1 MSDEGSSSSNSGSFS
16 FKRPGVGKKK
26 LRTPFK
32 KNNKAREAS
41 AVIKQR
47 SLEEFQH
54 RQQLFDIEESQ
65 SQPNSPTTP
74 RKALGAEIS
83 DADNAFLSAMR
94 GTNSMD
100 EVDGNDDASNQEQQP
115 TIISNN
121 SSFDDGGIA
130 GENTTNSSNEQEKAN
145 NDFLK
150 AFQGDSEE
158 PSSNVVNATR
168 QSHQSKAT
176 KTSALSA
183 ADHSFLANMHG
194 PPQSE
199 EPSSNVVNTT
209 QQSYSSK
216 ATKTSALSEADHSF
230 LANMHGPVVAAS
242 SPAKKQ
248 QPPQQQ
254 QQQTYTVNAKTS
266 SFSDADHNFLAQVHG
281 AQAPAQQ
288 QQQHSPP
295 TTPPISPPR
304 ASFFTSPEGSPA
316 KLSRHSVTSTGS
328 TETPPSNQSNSCSS
342 SSRGGYKSSDLA
354 TSNAAFLGALH
365 ASVDDD
371 QSGKQQQQ
379 GVIAADDGSFSMG
392 PTPSIQRKHSS
403 KNAAASDA
411 DAAFLMDVHRNESYT
426 SQGSFQGGGNHKMDF
441 SSGSQD
447 SSGTFVFK
455 GPSHQSA
462 PSTSSSQE
470 SGTFVFKGPTPAK
483 DSNAAFMMAI
493 HASGDDADVDSVEGL
508 NDDADDGDILVGD
521 DAGDLEDEDIEGL
534 AVPAQPYVEKVM
546 LPRPLFFG
554 NVLPPRI
561 TEEAKLAAS
570 SYELDKSLR
579 LTDSI
584 SDTGDEQ
591 DDDSSKGSR
600 LSMSSFGGAGKHDL
614 EPTIAP
620 CCRNLEGA
628 IETFGFGINPFANND
643 EDKEVADDSVEPVA
657 PHPYVSLYSPVWE
670 DWARTARVKA
680 RRKKAKVIHKTSS
693 RASSATPSQLNPI
706 TNKRQTSR
714 KITPK
719 DSGKRQTTR
728 EFGTSSLESSVTSLT
743 ASLDFSYDGAEQA
756 ASTQPQDSVSDDRD
770 LSRDQF
776 LKFARAGF
784 ADDGDGNSFDSGC
797 DRMNDNT
804 SGAVSAMS
812 QMDGGG
818 TFVQMDSKLF
828 VEAVNNA
835 DDTSDDNSVE
845 ATEERKSVGLN
856 DNISAA
862 AAMLAGEESD
872 DVEDDAQGGVG
883 TSMFMAVGGGAK
895 AANKY
900 GRPYSNFEL
909 TNGCI
914 PQFGCDDP
922 SLPHESDLGAF
933 QTKEEEKRSADERR
947 ERNIIEDLAVPGI
960 MPHIACPT
968 HCTDVDDSQCWNAR
982 FSGEKLGIKGGPNTM
997 LISLDDSTSTDG
1009 ETPLAGKRKQPLV
1022 YETSRVGWWNLP
1034 TSLSEDNGAK
1044 TCKRR
1049 KAGSK
1054 ITPKTEAFPAFDD
1067 PIPLDVETRLWP
1079 PPSLLRE
1086 NNFSSTRLHPATAAA
1101 RSLPHLSDRPANMR
1115 HIQIDTTAVGFP
1127 KLGGEIEP
1135 MFCRLAIYHFEMKS
1149 TTSPTGKTSFV
1160 PNMAR
1165 CGPVTE
1171 ALNFDIVQD
1180 PSVIQS
1186 CKRALW
1192 PYADEAEVSDV
1203 PESLSTDGES
1213 DVTALEGTTCGVFSL
1228 PSNLSLSNLYAVLI
1242 VNKVV
1247 AESSDLEH
1255 YYKPN
1260 RRESKASSGTVE
1272 QLDLQKL
1279 RENAAKAS
1287 EESGQYITP
1296 FVFGIVPLLHIIE
1309 TESAKAPVSRAVQI
1323 PLFKFT
1329 QGRGIESILDHI
1341 LVMLHP
1347 R

>member
-1 MSDEGSSSSNSGSFS
+1 MSDEGSSNSGSGSFS
-16 FKRPGVGKKK
+16 FKRPGGGKKK

-32 KNNKAREAS
+32 KNNKAREVS
-41 AVIKQR
+41 AAIKQQ

-74 RKALGAEIS
+74 RGVVGGGTTSEKS
-83 DADNAFLSAMR
+83 DADNAFLRAMR

-100 EVDGNDDASNQEQQP
+100 EVDDDDDTPSNQEEQP
-115 TIISNN
+115 RIISNN
-121 SSFDDGGIA
+121 PSFDGETSHDGGIGNA
-130 GENTTNSSNEQEKAN
+130 GASVTNNNPHAKAN
-145 NDFLK
+145 NDFLS
-150 AFQGDSEE
+150 ALRGDSEE
-158 PSSNVVNATR
+158 PSSSNVVSTTR
-168 QSHQSKAT
+168 RAKAT
-176 KTSALSA
+176 KT
-183 ADHSFLANMHG
+183 N
-194 PPQSE
+194 
-199 EPSSNVVNTT
+199 
-209 QQSYSSK
+209 
-216 ATKTSALSEADHSF
+216 ALSEADHSF
-230 LANMHGPVVAAS
+230 LANMHGTTTA
-242 SPAKKQ
+242 
-248 QPPQQQ
+248 PPQQP
-254 QQQTYTVNAKTS
+254 QQTHTINAKTS

-281 AQAPAQQ
+281 AQTPAQQ
-288 QQQHSPP
+288 QHHSPP

-304 ASFFTSPEGSPA
+304 ASFFTSPEGSPT
-316 KLSRHSVTSTGS
+316 KLPQQQQQPRIPVTSVHQRDSVTSMS
-328 TETPPSNQSNSCSS
+328 SMESSDVSNQFHSRSPP
-342 SSRGGYKSSDLA
+342 SRGGKKSSDLA

-371 QSGKQQQQ
+371 QVGKQQQQ
-379 GVIAADDGSFSMG
+379 QQQSAVIATDGGSFNMDA
-392 PTPSIQRKHSS
+392 TPNIQRKHHS
-403 KNAAASDA
+403 KNSTASDA
-411 DAAFLMDVHRNESYT
+411 DAAFLMDVHRSESYA
-426 SQGSFQGGGNHKMDF
+426 SQGSFQGGGGNNNKMEY

-447 SSGTFVFK
+447 SGTFVFK
-455 GPSHQSA
+455 GPSPSSTKADHQSA
-462 PSTSSSQE
+462 SSTSSSQE
-470 SGTFVFKGPTPAK
+470 TGTFVFKGPTPAK

-493 HASGDDADVDSVEGL
+493 HASGDDADVDSVAGL
-508 NDDADDGDILVGD
+508 NDDADNDGDVLVGD

-534 AVPAQPYVEKVM
+534 TVPAQPYVEKVM

-561 TEEAKLAAS
+561 TEEAKHAAS
-570 SYELDKSLR
+570 LYEVGKGHCP
-579 LTDSI
+579 TDT
-584 SDTGDEQ
+584 SDTGDDQ
-591 DDDSSKGSR
+591 DDNSSASSKGSR
-600 LSMSSFGGAGKHDL
+600 LSMSSFGGVGKHDL

-628 IETFGFGINPFANND
+628 IETFGFGINPFASND
-643 EDKEVADDSVEPVA
+643 EGEEADESVEPIA

-680 RRKKAKVIHKTSS
+680 RRKKAKLIHKTSS
-693 RASSATPSQLNPI
+693 RASSATPSQLNQI
-706 TNKRQTSR
+706 TNRRQSST

-719 DSGKRQTTR
+719 DFGKSQITR
-728 EFGTSSLESSVTSLT
+728 ETGTSSFESSVTSLT
-743 ASLDFSYDGAEQA
+743 TSLDFSHDDVEQA
-756 ASTQPQDSVSDDRD
+756 PSIQPQDSLSDDRD

-784 ADDGDGNSFDSGC
+784 ADDGDGNSFDSGG
-797 DRMNDNT
+797 DRKIDKS
-804 SGAVSAMS
+804 SGAASAMS

-818 TFVQMDSKLF
+818 TFIQMDSNIF
-828 VEAVNNA
+828 AEAVNNA

-862 AAMLAGEESD
+862 AAMLAGEGAD
-872 DVEDDAQGGVG
+872 DVDDDAQGGVG
-883 TSMFMAVGGGAK
+883 TSMFMAVGGGAQ

-900 GRPYSNFEL
+900 GRPYTNFEL

-914 PQFGCDDP
+914 PQFGSDDP

-968 HCTDVDDSQCWNAR
+968 QCTDVDDSQCWNAR
-982 FSGEKLGIKGGPNTM
+982 FSGGKLGIKGGPNTM
-997 LISLDDSTSTDG
+997 LISLDDNTSTDG
-1009 ETPLAGKRKQPLV
+1009 DTPSSGKQKQPLV
-1022 YETSRVGWWNLP
+1022 YETSRAGWWNLP
-1034 TSLSEDNGAK
+1034 TGLSEDSGVK
-1044 TCKRR
+1044 TSKRR
-1049 KAGSK
+1049 KSGSK
-1054 ITPKTEAFPAFDD
+1054 ITPKTEVFPAFDD
-1067 PIPLDVETRLWP
+1067 PIPLDVQSRLWP

-1101 RSLPHLSDRPANMR
+1101 RSLPHLSDRPACMR

-1149 TTSPTGKTSFV
+1149 TTSPTGKTSFA

-1192 PYADEAEVSDV
+1192 PYSDEAEVNGILGS
-1203 PESLSTDGES
+1203 SSAAGE
-1213 DVTALEGTTCGVFSL
+1213 TALEGTTCGVFSL

-1247 AESSDLEH
+1247 AGSSDLEH

-1260 RRESKASSGTVE
+1260 RRESKASSGTIE
-1272 QLDLQKL
+1272 QIDLQKL
-1279 RENAAKAS
+1279 RENAAKSS
-1287 EESGQYITP
+1287 EEFGQYITP

-1309 TESAKAPVSRAVQI
+1309 TESAKTPVSRAVQI
-1323 PLFKFT
+1323 PLFKFA
-1329 QGRGIESILDHI
+1329 QGRGVESILDHI

>member
-1 MSDEGSSSSNSGSFS
+1 MLNYLQLTIKEKMSDKGSPSNNGSGSFS
-16 FKRPGVGKKK
+16 FKRTAGMKKK
-26 LRTPFK
+26 IRTPFK
-32 KNNKAREAS
+32 KTNNKARGEAS
-41 AVIKQR
+41 VAAAAIKQQ

-54 RQQLFDIEESQ
+54 RKQLFDIEESQ
-65 SQPNSPTTP
+65 SQPNSPTTE
-74 RKALGAEIS
+74 RKVIGAEKS
-83 DADNAFLSAMR
+83 DADDAFLRAMR
-94 GTNSMD
+94 GTNNSMD
-100 EVDGNDDASNQEQQP
+100 EDDDGDEQQP
-115 TIISNN
+115 TIISNA
-121 SSFDDGGIA
+121 SSFDDTSYDGSKSG
-130 GENTTNSSNEQEKAN
+130 NQQKAN

-150 AFQGDSEE
+150 ALRGESDE
-158 PSSNVVNATR
+158 SS
-168 QSHQSKAT
+168 QPSKAT
-176 KTSALSA
+176 KS
-183 ADHSFLANMHG
+183 
-194 PPQSE
+194 
-199 EPSSNVVNTT
+199 
-209 QQSYSSK
+209 
-216 ATKTSALSEADHSF
+216 SALSEADHSF
-230 LANMHGPVVAAS
+230 LANMHGTTTAPPAS

-248 QPPQQQ
+248 PPSPQQQ
-254 QQQTYTVNAKTS
+254 QQTFSINTKTS

-281 AQAPAQQ
+281 AQTPAQQQQQ

-295 TTPPISPPR
+295 LSPPR
-304 ASFFTSPEGSPA
+304 ASFFASPEGSPT
-316 KLSRHSVTSTGS
+316 KLSRHSVTST
-328 TETPPSNQSNSCSS
+328 ETSPSNASNSQPSN
-342 SSRGGYKSSDLA
+342 REGKKSSNLA

-371 QSGKQQQQ
+371 RSGKQQQQ
-379 GVIAADDGSFSMG
+379 HH
-392 PTPSIQRKHSS
+392 HSHNS
-403 KNAAASDA
+403 TASDA
-411 DAAFLMDVHRNESYT
+411 DAAFLMDVHRSES
-426 SQGSFQGGGNHKMDF
+426 GSFHGGGASGNNSKMDY
-441 SSGSQD
+441 SSD

-455 GPSHQSA
+455 GSNPS
-462 PSTSSSQE
+462 STKADHSSQDA
-470 SGTFVFKGPTPAK
+470 GTFVMKAPTPAK

-493 HASGDDADVDSVEGL
+493 HASGDDEDVDSVEGL
-508 NDDADDGDILVGD
+508 NDDADDGDILVGGD
-521 DAGDLEDEDIEGL
+521 SGDLEDEDIEGVT
-534 AVPAQPYVEKVM
+534 VPAQPYVEKVM

-561 TEEAKLAAS
+561 TEEAKHAAS
-570 SYELDKSLR
+570 SFEAGKGHRHRQS
-579 LTDSI
+579 DST
-584 SDTGDEQ
+584 SDTGDDH
-591 DDDSSKGSR
+591 DDDSSKGSHTSR
-600 LSMSSFGGAGKHDL
+600 LSMASFGGVGKHDL
-614 EPTIAP
+614 ESTIAP

-628 IETFGFGINPFANND
+628 IETFGFGINPFANKNEGEDAND
-643 EDKEVADDSVEPVA
+643 SLEPIA

-680 RRKKAKVIHKTSS
+680 RRKKAKVHHKTSS
-693 RASSATPSQLNPI
+693 RTSSAATTSQLNPI
-706 TNKRQTSR
+706 TNRRSKNTL
-714 KITPK
+714 K
-719 DSGKRQTTR
+719 DFGKRRTTK
-728 EFGTSSLESSVTSLT
+728 ETGTSSLESSVTSVT
-743 ASLDFSYDGAEQA
+743 ASLDLSHDDVEHV
-756 ASTQPQDSVSDDRD
+756 ASTQPQDSSSGERD
-770 LSRDQF
+770 FSRDQF

-784 ADDGDGNSFDSGC
+784 ADDVDGNSFDTGS
-797 DRMNDNT
+797 DRNGDKN
-804 SGAVSAMS
+804 SGAVSTMS
-812 QMDGGG
+812 QMDGSG
-818 TFVQMDSKLF
+818 TFVQMDSNIFAESVK
-828 VEAVNNA
+828 NA

-862 AAMLAGEESD
+862 AAMLAGEGSD
-872 DVEDDAQGGVG
+872 DVDDDAQGGVG

-900 GRPYSNFEL
+900 GRPYTNYEL
-909 TNGCI
+909 TDGCI

-968 HCTDVDDSQCWNAR
+968 HCTDVDDSQSWNAR
-982 FSGEKLGIKGGPNTM
+982 FSGEKLGIKGSSNTM
-997 LISLDDSTSTDG
+997 LISLDDNTSTDG
-1009 ETPLAGKRKQPLV
+1009 ETPSAGKRKQSLV

-1034 TSLSEDNGAK
+1034 TGLNEDSGMK
-1044 TCKRR
+1044 TSKRR
-1049 KAGSK
+1049 KSGRK
-1054 ITPKTEAFPAFDD
+1054 ITPKAEVFPAFDD
-1067 PIPLDVETRLWP
+1067 PIPLDVQTRLWP

-1101 RSLPHLSDRPANMR
+1101 RSMPHLSDRPACMR

-1160 PNMAR
+1160 PNMPR

-1186 CKRALW
+1186 CTRALW
-1192 PYADEAEVSDV
+1192 PYASNSEVSDD
-1203 PESLSTDGES
+1203 PSTAGDT

-1247 AESSDLEH
+1247 AGSADLEH

-1287 EESGQYITP
+1287 EEFGQYITP

-1309 TESAKAPVSRAVQI
+1309 TESTKTPVSRAVQI
-1323 PLFKFT
+1323 PLFKFA
-1329 QGRGIESILDHI
+1329 QGRGVGSILDHI